1 MTKTLGIVTTKFGR
15 VSGVPADG
23 PEYEGITVFKG
34 IPFAAPPVGALRW
47 KPPVDPEPW
56 EGVRACDT
64 FAPMACQNMGSGLSF
79 KPWGTDFYY
88 MGTPDTSEDCLYL
101 NVFTGAREPGEKRPV
116 YMWFH
121 GGGLSTGYSWEIEFD
136 GSELAKRGIVVVQ
149 VAQRLNVFGRRPVFG
164 SPLEPAVHDQF
175 YFFLIFGI
183 TLVRF
188 LLLHIHFDRIDEL
201 SGGDGL
207 HIIAYVFADEGA
219 SSRAG
224 KLNHKSFFCTHNKK
238 LLKYILNVFS
248 RSDSECASRHH
259 LRCV

>member
-1 MTKTLGIVTTKFGR
+1 MFFEK
-15 VSGVPADG
+15 VSCIGVSAAHR
-23 PEYEGITVFKG
+23 TVIAQEFQSL
-34 IPFAAPPVGALRW
+34 FVQQLVGLQ
-47 KPPVDPEPW
+47 
-56 EGVRACDT
+56 GG
-64 FAPMACQNMGSGLSF
+64 NM
-79 KPWGTDFYY
+79 
-88 MGTPDTSEDCLYL
+88 
-101 NVFTGAREPGEKRPV
+101 
-116 YMWFH
+116 H
-121 GGGLSTGYSWEIEFD
+121 GD
-136 GSELAKRGIVVVQ
+136 Q
-149 VAQRLNVFGRRPVFG
+149 QRLNVFGRRPVFG

-248 RSDSECASRHH
+248 RSDSECASCHH